1 MTQNPLIDELIDAIF
16 KINICDELRELKNRD
31 IDSYNMVKREMLKMN
46 AAVS

>member
-16 KINICDELRELKNRD
+16 KINISEELYNLKNRD
-31 IDSYNMVKREMLKMN
+31 IDSYNIIKREMLKMH